1 MKRTAIALVLL
12 LAGCGGQTVTLP
24 LAQPQPTP
32 TPVNLVKDDYK
43 GRFRVMATVLENQ
56 AHGPQLCQAVAES
69 LPPQCGGPDIV
80 GWKWDGLPHESVNG
94 TKWGSF
100 ILTGTFDGKSFT
112 LTEPA
117 KADDGSFK
125 PFEKKPDFTS
135 PCPGPLKPVDLAK
148 ATDDAMQAANALVA
162 GDPDFGGLWI
172 DQTPPPTDLATP
184 ANDPA
189 KLVLNIRFTKD
200 LKRHE
205 TEIRKVWGG
214 ALCLSLA
221 RHTEAELQRIQD
233 EVSNEPG
240 MSWTSTDVVTGTVE
254 IGVFVAREG
263 RQREL
268 DTKYGVGL
276 VTLYG
281 TLQPID

>member
-1 MKRTAIALVLL
+1 MKRAAIALVLL
-12 LAGCGGQTVTLP
+12 LTACGGQTVNLP
-24 LAQPQPTP
+24 IAQPQPTP
-32 TPVNLVKDDYK
+32 SPVNLVKDDYQ
-43 GRFRVMATVLENQ
+43 GRFRVLATVLANQ
-56 AHGPQLCQAVAES
+56 HHGPQLCQAVAES

-80 GWKWDGLPHESVNG
+80 GWKWDGLAHESVSG

-117 KADDGSFK
+117 KTDDGSFK
-125 PFEKKPDFTS
+125 PFERKPDFTS
-135 PCPGPLKPVDLAK
+135 PCPGPLAPVDLTK
-148 ATDDAMQAANALVA
+148 ATDDALQATNALVA
-162 GDPDFGGLWI
+162 GDADFGGLWI
-172 DQTPPPTDLATP
+172 DQNTGQ
-184 ANDPA
+184 NDPA

-200 LKRHE
+200 LTRHE

-221 RHTEAELQRIQD
+221 RHTEAELRRIQD
-233 EVSNEPG
+233 EVTDEAG

-268 DTKYGVGL
+268 DSKYGVGL